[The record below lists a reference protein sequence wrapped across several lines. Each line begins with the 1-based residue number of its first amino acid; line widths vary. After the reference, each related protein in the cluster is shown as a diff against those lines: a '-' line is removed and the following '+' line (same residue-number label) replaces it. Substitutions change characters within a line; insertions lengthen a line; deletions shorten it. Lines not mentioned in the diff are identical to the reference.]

1 MVKVNAIKELKSKTL
16 EVIDMMKE
24 RLEDF
29 DESVKK
35 WNKSIRKDSWKKA

>member
-24 RLEDF
+24 SLEDF

-35 WNKSIRKDSWKKA
+35 

>member
-35 WNKSIRKDSWKKA
+35 

>member
-1 MVKVNAIKELKSKTL
+1 MVKVNVIKELKSKTL

-35 WNKSIRKDSWKKA
+35 